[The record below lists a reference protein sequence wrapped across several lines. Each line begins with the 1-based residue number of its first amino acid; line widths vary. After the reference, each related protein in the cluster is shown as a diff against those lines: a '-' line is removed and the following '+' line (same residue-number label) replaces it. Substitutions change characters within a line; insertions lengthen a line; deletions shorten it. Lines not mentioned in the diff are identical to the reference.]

1 MAGRSIVRNSYLRV
15 GFICI
20 YIFLFLLFACVP
32 FKKPPPAL
40 IRVKKWPP
48 LKRPADMKAFNAA
61 LARSLHYYSR
71 LPADYTFWINN
82 VSYTASELKRSLEIL
97 KYCLNQSDWQGC
109 LKSHFDLYQAKG
121 LNKAREV
128 LFTGYYQPLL
138 HGALSPSERYR
149 YPIYR
154 LPDEWVKIDL
164 CRFNHNLPAKT
175 LIGMVK
181 GHEVVPFY
189 TRAEID
195 FAHKLQGKGYELAW
209 VDDPIELFFLH
220 VQGSG
225 ILVLPDGQRRY
236 VHYAASNGRPYR
248 SIGRIMRKWGLLDKV
263 NGLRIKEFL
272 RSHPEIIQKIFA
284 FNESYIFFKFVPKGP
299 LGAINEVLVPYYSLA
314 TDPSVFPRGAIL
326 FVDAEIPMVDK
337 KQHFLGWQPFKTL
350 AFSQDTGGAIKGPGR
365 ADISF
370 GSGPLAEA
378 QACYMAQKGKLYLLV
393 GKK

>member
-1 MAGRSIVRNSYLRV
+1 MSLKPQLYTYKLGLI
-15 GFICI
+15 FIS
-20 YIFLFLLFACVP
+20 LFILFACVP

-61 LARSLHYYSR
+61 LDRSLHYCSR

-82 VSYTASELKRSLEIL
+82 LPYTARELEVDLETL
-97 KYCLNQSDWQGC
+97 KYCLNQADWQKC
-109 LKSHFDLYQAKG
+109 LKSHFVLYQARG
-121 LNKAREV
+121 LKKKEV
-128 LFTGYYQPLL
+128 LFTGYYQPVL
-138 HGALSPSERYR
+138 HAALSPSKRYR

-154 LPDEWVKIDL
+154 LPDEWIKIDL
-164 CRFNHNLPAKT
+164 RRFGHDLPAKT

-181 GHEVVPFY
+181 GHEVIPFY

-195 FAHKLQGKGYELAW
+195 FAHKLMGKGYELAW

-225 ILVLPDGQRRY
+225 ILVLPDGQRLY

-248 SIGRIMRKWGLLDKV
+248 SIGRIMREWGLLDDNV

-272 RSHPEIIQKIFA
+272 RNHPEMMQKVFA
-284 FNESYIFFKFVPKGP
+284 FNESYIFFKLVPKGP

-326 FVDAEIPMVDK
+326 FVDTEIPKVDE
-337 KQHFLGWQPFKTL
+337 KQHFLGWQPFKTI

-365 ADISF
+365 ADIFF
-370 GSGPLAEA
+370 GTGPIAEA

-393 GKK
+393 GGKHEK